1 MTKGL
6 FIEPPMT
13 EAEAAARVTPGERAA
28 AQEFLRE
35 RRRREFLLSLIH
47 I

>member
-13 EAEAAARVTPGERAA
+13 EAEAAARGTPPPRKGEGR
-28 AQEFLRE
+28 FRP
-35 RRRREFLLSLIH
+35 
-47 I
+47 

>member
-6 FIEPPMT
+6 FIEPPLT

-28 AQEFLRE
+28 AQ
-35 RRRREFLLSLIH
+35 
-47 I
+47 

>member
-13 EAEAAARVTPGERAA
+13 EAEAAARVTPG
-28 AQEFLRE
+28 FLCY
-35 RRRREFLLSLIH
+35 LKS
-47 I
+47 

>member
-13 EAEAAARVTPGERAA
+13 EAEAAARVTPGERPPRRSFCANAA
-28 AQEFLRE
+28 AGN
-35 RRRREFLLSLIH
+35 S
-47 I
+47 

>member
-13 EAEAAARVTPGERAA
+13 EAEAAARVTEIEITSKSG
-28 AQEFLRE
+28 AQTRKITVGTPVI
-35 RRRREFLLSLIH
+35 RRR
-47 I
+47 

>member
-1 MTKGL
+1 MTKRL

-28 AQEFLRE
+28 AQAVAGN
-35 RRRREFLLSLIH
+35 S
-47 I
+47 